1 MSPNHYLWRMKYVV
15 FFLNYHWHYF
25 TGPVCFST
33 TVNNIFFYFAMSMHG
48 ILKYSQHV
56 GIIGRFNDA
65 MVFSRFRVV
74 YHINDGFVNNIT
86 IFYGYSNTFCLTV
99 PLSKTLK
106 VTWIPKRSN
115 VVNNIGYATVYEC
128 MLGDSSKLNHTL
140 IANSSSNHSRRSHIG
155 SISIS
160 NKITLIFLGCVHIFS
175 YPSNQRKAVDHN
187 L

>member
-1 MSPNHYLWRMKYVV
+1 M
-15 FFLNYHWHYF
+15 
-25 TGPVCFST
+25 
-33 TVNNIFFYFAMSMHG
+33 
-48 ILKYSQHV
+48 
-56 GIIGRFNDA
+56 GRFNDA

-128 MLGDSSKLNHTL
+128 MLGDSSKLNHTF

-160 NKITLIFLGCVHIFS
+160 KKITLIFLGCVHICFRIQAIGERQS
-175 YPSNQRKAVDHN
+175 TTTCEKNQNIYKEAN
-187 L
+187 KLPIELFYYYCCC